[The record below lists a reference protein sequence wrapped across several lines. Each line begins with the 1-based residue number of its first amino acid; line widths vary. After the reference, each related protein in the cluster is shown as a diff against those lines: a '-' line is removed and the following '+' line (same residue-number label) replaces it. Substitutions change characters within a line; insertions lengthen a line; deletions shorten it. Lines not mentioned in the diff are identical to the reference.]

1 MPTTSQSCSWALAPL
16 RAVAGAVYKVLA
28 MPFKSCMATN
38 QSQSVNSQEVSKS
51 RAPSDQVARQ
61 DPSLPKPLPGN
72 QSPPVNPQRVS
83 RTRAPSDQVTEDGPS
98 LPEPFPGTQS
108 PSVHSQGV
116 SETRAPMDQVTE
128 QGPTLPKP
136 LPGNQSP
143 PVNYH
148 EVSKTRCL
156 SDQVTEQCPSLP
168 KLLSGN
174 QSPSVNSHEIFE
186 TRAPGDEVTKQSPS
200 LPKPLSGSV
209 IIEGVT
215 EMEEEEILPAQ
226 KGKTVEEFVEI
237 VDADAMFGIIKE
249 SEPFDIENV
258 PGVFVY
264 KIEIPYDD
272 EALEDAVYPENSIE
286 NYLKCNGQVA
296 ESDLPPGVSENADVW
311 QVMCDTVTERLAEQG
326 CDMSK
331 EAVENEWRHPEK
343 FVEID
348 NLMQETQQKNY
359 EDSGAAIIDDAMCVN
374 RMYARNS
381 MRKTSYSDE
390 ISCDWL
396 VNTSEYTLE
405 VANILTTLAEERPDL
420 QLYWTSDCGCFVKH
434 ITRFSEQPETSELP
448 FDQES
453 DDELIVEDW
462 GQTDQYLNE
471 DWAPAD
477 QYLNEEAVGEIEEE
491 VVDEIV
497 FVQSEDSSVNDVRS
511 NLLLK
516 QPSDNE
522 IITEESIE
530 CSDSSI
536 QDTQLETETSAEES
550 LEIDS
555 DSSIQNTATA
565 TETNKSK
572 SSPRGRTVNRSSS
585 KQRKLNPA
593 WDRSSKAKNTNRA
606 ASSSS
611 AIAAKTSTTASSQ
624 KRNSNN
630 GTAARKLDAK
640 SLL

>member
-1 MPTTSQSCSWALAPL
+1 MPTTSKSCSWALAPL
-16 RAVAGAVYKVLA
+16 RAVAEAVYKVLA
-28 MPFKSCMATN
+28 MPFKSCMASTH
-38 QSQSVNSQEVSKS
+38 QSPSVNSQEVSKTS
-51 RAPSDQVARQ
+51 APSDEVKRQ
-61 DPSLPKPLPGN
+61 HPSLSKPLSGN
-72 QSPPVNPQRVS
+72 QSPPVNSEEVFD
-83 RTRAPSDQVTEDGPS
+83 TRAPSDQVTEQGPS
-98 LPEPFPGTQS
+98 LP
-108 PSVHSQGV
+108 
-116 SETRAPMDQVTE
+116 
-128 QGPTLPKP
+128 KP
-136 LPGNQSP
+136 LLGYQSLS
-143 PVNYH
+143 VNSH
-148 EVSKTRCL
+148 EVSKTRYL

-168 KLLSGN
+168 KL
-174 QSPSVNSHEIFE
+174 VNSHEIFE
-186 TRAPGDEVTKQSPS
+186 TRAPSDEVTKQSPS
-200 LPKPLSGSV
+200 LTKPLSGSV
-209 IIEGVT
+209 VIEGVT
-215 EMEEEEILPAQ
+215 ESEEEEILPAQ
-226 KGKTVEEFVEI
+226 KGKTIEEFVEI

-343 FVEID
+343 FEEID

-374 RMYARNS
+374 RMYACNS
-381 MRKTSYSDE
+381 MKKTSSSDE

-593 WDRSSKAKNTNRA
+593 WDRSSKANNTNSA

-611 AIAAKTSTTASSQ
+611 AIADKTSTTASSQ
-624 KRNSNN
+624 NRKQQQWNGSTKTKCKKPAVSELNEDRNHVVPRSQTNE
-630 GTAARKLDAK
+630 
-640 SLL
+640 